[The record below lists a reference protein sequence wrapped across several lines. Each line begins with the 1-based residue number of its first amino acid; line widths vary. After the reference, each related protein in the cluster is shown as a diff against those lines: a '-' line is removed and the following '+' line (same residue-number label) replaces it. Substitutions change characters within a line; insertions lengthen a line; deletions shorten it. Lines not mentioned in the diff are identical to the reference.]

1 MNKVIGL
8 AKEFKKE
15 IAVVAVG
22 VLTIG
27 VIERVVHYSRKRDL
41 TDSFEETQTEEVT
54 LMDEEEGL

>member
-22 VLTIG
+22 VLTLG
-27 VIERVVHYSRKRDL
+27 VIERVVHHSRKRDL

-54 LMDEEEGL
+54 LMEEEEGL